1 MYLSLRSALNSPTS
15 TFYHSTFYFLRATR
29 APLQVVYMCTILQAT
44 PFKTSNPCQKI
55 SSCCIF
61 LCSLFLITSSNIPIF
76 DKSLVEDHGWWVCII
91 GAASNVAVGCCTN
104 ISQQSFCFFTFL
116 VASHV
121 QYFSTLMFGHFV
133 IFFLVMVPT

>member
-1 MYLSLRSALNSPTS
+1 MFFTFFFVPGTLKKYLVPFSALNSPTS
-15 TFYHSTFYFLRATR
+15 TRYFLPFYFLPCFLLSTSDPCTFTSCLHVYNFTSYTIQNIKPVSKNIILLYI
-29 APLQVVYMCTILQAT
+29 PLFTV
-44 PFKTSNPCQKI
+44 FDH
-55 SSCCIF
+55 IF
-61 LCSLFLITSSNIPIF
+61 NIPIF

-121 QYFSTLMFGHFV
+121 Q
-133 IFFLVMVPT
+133 